1 MNRILT
7 LVATAAFALSFASCS
22 DTINDEKASSNG
34 LPKHELTVN
43 VGSPETRSLK
53 VDNNKVVSYWED
65 GENFLVYQVTNPD
78 TRLTSYSFLNP
89 SGLPSGAK
97 SARLRG
103 EIEGALAKGQELAF
117 LYPGSALQ
125 TNMQGSVRSMQRSED
140 TDVYKIIE
148 PMELEDGEYVPSK
161 KPSLRL
167 GVNISQQEGTLT
179 SLGKLYDLQ
188 YGRAAVTDLKD
199 GKATATVNSMSRK
212 VAIWAIS
219 FKDKDANALFT
230 NIDYVAIL
238 GVKPTGQLDLKT
250 GNWVDNGQEGTGTVT
265 LAKKDGSKMNGSNTF
280 YAAIIPGT
288 YTDVTVMVAAN
299 NKYYIAKVKNGKQF
313 KEGEIY
319 TNKSVPVSAKET
331 DKPYVE
337 VAGVQ
342 WAKGNFIHYK
352 DKATNQEYWGI
363 APAQW
368 WISRY
373 ADIEQ
378 RNGVSVVGSQ
388 FFKDGYEDN
397 VNDIDLFRY
406 GAIKEALNLTSD
418 NGKSMWGNKSLA
430 QKLYTGV
437 LPGAAETTNKA
448 QAVTGDIVWYYTSE
462 KHNKYRMPSKT
473 ELASLLDVNSWAAY
487 CYTDKGNK
495 VYGMY
500 FCDVKPGKT
509 AVKATKLNFKKSFY
523 NLPDV
528 TQEVRLGHGLFLPLN
543 GSRAMAAGLRQYV
556 RYRDL
561 TSRRLVAP
569 YSLYMAAD
577 MSGTLLENM
586 ELVMGDSFRMQ
597 HSNMTQG
604 KTIRPVFVSTDKQKD
619 TFAPFE
625 GIR

>member
-22 DTINDEKASSNG
+22 DTINDEKVSSNG
-34 LPKHELTVN
+34 LPKYELTVN
-43 VGSPETRSLK
+43 VGSPATRSLK
-53 VDNNKVVSYWED
+53 LDNNKVVSYWED
-65 GENFLVYQVTNPD
+65 GENFLVYQVTSPD
-78 TRLTSYSFLNP
+78 TRLTEYSYLSP

-97 SARLRG
+97 NARLKG
-103 EIEGALAKGQELAF
+103 EISGDLVKGQELAF
-117 LYPGSALQ
+117 LYPGNALK
-125 TNMQGSVRSMQRSED
+125 TNMQGSVRSSVRSED

-167 GVNISQQEGTLT
+167 GVNISQQEGTLE

-188 YGRAAVTDLKD
+188 YGRAAVTEMTN

-219 FKDKDANALFT
+219 FKNKDNNALFT

-250 GNWVDNGQEGTGTVT
+250 GNWIDNGQEGTGTVT
-265 LAKKDGSKMNGSNTF
+265 LAKKDGSKMNGSDTF

-331 DKPYVE
+331 DKPYVS

-352 DKATNQEYWGI
+352 DKATNKEYWGI

-378 RNGVSVVGSQ
+378 RDGASVVGSQ
-388 FFKDGYEDN
+388 FFKDGYKDSA
-397 VNDIDLFRY
+397 DDLDLFRY
-406 GAIKEALNLTSD
+406 GSIQTALDLATD
-418 NGKSMWGNKSLA
+418 KGKSLGTNKSLI
-430 QKLYTGV
+430 QKWYTSDGI
-437 LPGAAETTNKA
+437 LAGETTNRN
-448 QAVTGDIVWYYTSE
+448 QANAGDIVWYHTSV

-473 ELASLLDVNSWAAY
+473 ELAGLLDVNSWAAY

-500 FCDVKPGKT
+500 FCDPKPGQPV
-509 AVKATKLNFKKSFY
+509 VKASKLNFKKSLY

-528 TQEVRLGHGLFLPLN
+528 THEVRLGHGLFLPLN
-543 GSRAMAAGLRQYV
+543 GNRGMAAGLRDKV
-556 RYRDL
+556 RFRDL
-561 TSRRLVAP
+561 TSRRGIAP
-569 YSLYMAAD
+569 YSLYMSGD
-577 MSGTLLENM
+577 MGALLTNW
-586 ELVMGDSFRMQ
+586 ELVMGDSFQMQ
-597 HSNMTQG
+597 ATNFTQG

>member
-22 DTINDEKASSNG
+22 DTINDEKVSSNG
-34 LPKHELTVN
+34 LPKYEITVN

-53 VDNNKVVSYWED
+53 VENNKVVSYWEN
-65 GENFLVYQVTNPD
+65 GENFLVYQVTSPD
-78 TRLTSYSFLNP
+78 TRLTEYSYLSP
-89 SGLPSGAK
+89 SGLSGAVK

-103 EIEGALAKGQELAF
+103 EISGNLAKGQELAF
-117 LYPGSALQ
+117 LYPGNALK
-125 TNMQGSVRSMQRSED
+125 TNMQGSVRSSVRSED

-167 GVNISQQEGTLT
+167 GVNISQQEGTLE

-188 YGRAAVTDLKD
+188 YGRAAVTEMTN

-219 FKDKDANALFT
+219 FKNKDNNALFT

-265 LAKKDGSKMNGSNTF
+265 LAKKDGSKMNGSDTF

-299 NKYYIAKVKNGKQF
+299 NKYYIAKVKNGKEF

-337 VAGVQ
+337 VAGVK

-352 DKATNQEYWGI
+352 DKATNKEYWGV

-373 ADIEQ
+373 ADQ
-378 RNGVSVVGSQ
+378 GQGDNGTVIGSQ
-388 FFKDGYEDN
+388 FFKENYKDD

-418 NGKSMWGNKSLA
+418 K
-430 QKLYTGV
+430 
-437 LPGAAETTNKA
+437 
-448 QAVTGDIVWYYTSE
+448 
-462 KHNKYRMPSKT
+462 
-473 ELASLLDVNSWAAY
+473 
-487 CYTDKGNK
+487 
-495 VYGMY
+495 
-500 FCDVKPGKT
+500 
-509 AVKATKLNFKKSFY
+509 
-523 NLPDV
+523 
-528 TQEVRLGHGLFLPLN
+528 
-543 GSRAMAAGLRQYV
+543 
-556 RYRDL
+556 
-561 TSRRLVAP
+561 
-569 YSLYMAAD
+569 
-577 MSGTLLENM
+577 
-586 ELVMGDSFRMQ
+586 
-597 HSNMTQG
+597 
-604 KTIRPVFVSTDKQKD
+604 
-619 TFAPFE
+619 
-625 GIR
+625 

>member
-22 DTINDEKASSNG
+22 DTINDEKVSSNG
-34 LPKHELTVN
+34 LPKYELTVN
-43 VGSPETRSLK
+43 VGSPATRSLK
-53 VDNNKVVSYWED
+53 VENNKVVSYWEN
-65 GENFLVYQVTNPD
+65 GENFLVYQVTSPD
-78 TRLTSYSFLNP
+78 TRLTEYSYLSP
-89 SGLPSGAK
+89 SGLSGAVK

-103 EIEGALAKGQELAF
+103 EISGSLAKGQELAF
-117 LYPGSALQ
+117 LYPGNALK
-125 TNMQGSVRSMQRSED
+125 TNMQGSVRSSVRSED

-148 PMELEDGEYVPSK
+148 PMEKDGDEYVPSK

-167 GVNISQQEGTLT
+167 GVNVSQQEGTLE

-188 YGRAAVTDLKD
+188 YGRAAVTEMTN

-219 FKDKDANALFT
+219 FKNKDNNALFT

-265 LAKKDGSKMNGSNTF
+265 LAKKDGSKMNGSDTF

-299 NKYYIAKVKNGKQF
+299 NKYYIAKVKNGKEF

-337 VAGVQ
+337 VAGVK

-352 DKATNQEYWGI
+352 DKATNKEYWGV

-373 ADIEQ
+373 ADQ
-378 RNGVSVVGSQ
+378 GQGDNGTVIGSQ
-388 FFKDGYEDN
+388 FFKENYKDD

-418 NGKSMWGNKSLA
+418 KGKSMPTNKGLV
-430 QKLYTGV
+430 QKWYKGDGML
-437 LPGAAETTNKA
+437 AAETTDRS
-448 QAVTGDIVWYYTSE
+448 QAVTGDIVWYYTYNN
-462 KHNKYRMPSKT
+462 HNKYRMPQKS
-473 ELASLLDVNSWAAY
+473 ELAGLLNVNSWAAY

-500 FCDVKPGKT
+500 FCDPKPGQT

-543 GSRAMAAGLRQYV
+543 GNRAIASDKV
-556 RYRDL
+556 RFRDL
-561 TSRRLVAP
+561 GSRRLISP
-569 YSLYMAAD
+569 YSLYV
-577 MSGTLLENM
+577 SGDIGALLQTW

-597 HSNMTQG
+597 TTQHSQA
-604 KTIRPVFVSTDKQKD
+604 KTIRPVFVSTDNQKD
-619 TFAPFE
+619 TFAPFD

>member
-34 LPKHELTVN
+34 LPKYELTVN
-43 VGSPETRSLK
+43 VGSPATRSLK
-53 VDNNKVVSYWED
+53 VENNKVVSYWEN
-65 GENFLVYQVTNPD
+65 GENFLVYQVTSPD
-78 TRLTSYSFLNP
+78 TRLTEYSYLSP
-89 SGLPSGAK
+89 SGLSGAVK

-103 EIEGALAKGQELAF
+103 EISGNLAKGQELAF
-117 LYPGSALQ
+117 LYPGNALK
-125 TNMQGSVRSMQRSED
+125 TNMQGSVRSSVRSED

-167 GVNISQQEGTLT
+167 GVNISQQEGTLE

-188 YGRAAVTDLKD
+188 YGRAAVTELKD

-230 NIDYVAIL
+230 NIDYVAVI

-250 GNWVDNGQEGTGTVT
+250 GNWIDNGQEGTGTVT
-265 LAKKDGSKMNGSNTF
+265 LAKKDGSKMNGSDTF

-331 DKPYVE
+331 DKPYVS

-352 DKATNQEYWGI
+352 DKATNKEYWGI

-378 RNGVSVVGSQ
+378 RDGASVVGSQ
-388 FFKDGYEDN
+388 FFKDGYKDSA
-397 VNDIDLFRY
+397 DDLDLFRY
-406 GAIKEALNLTSD
+406 GSIQTALDLATD
-418 NGKSMWGNKSLA
+418 KGKSLGTNKSLI
-430 QKLYTGV
+430 QKWYTSDGI
-437 LPGAAETTNKA
+437 LAGETTNRN
-448 QAVTGDIVWYYTSE
+448 QANAGDIVWYHTSV

-473 ELASLLDVNSWAAY
+473 ELAGLLDVNSWAAY

-500 FCDVKPGKT
+500 FCDPKPGQPV
-509 AVKATKLNFKKSFY
+509 VKASKLNFKKSLY

-528 TQEVRLGHGLFLPLN
+528 THEVRLGHGLFLPLN
-543 GSRAMAAGLRQYV
+543 GNRGMAAGLRDKV
-556 RYRDL
+556 RFRDL
-561 TSRRLVAP
+561 TSRRGIAP
-569 YSLYMAAD
+569 YSLYMSGD
-577 MSGTLLENM
+577 MGALLTNW
-586 ELVMGDSFRMQ
+586 ELVMGDSFQMQ
-597 HSNMTQG
+597 ATNFTQG

>member
-34 LPKHELTVN
+34 LPKYELTVN

-53 VDNNKVVSYWED
+53 VENNKVVSYWEN
-65 GENFLVYQVTNPD
+65 GENFLVYQVTSPD
-78 TRLTSYSFLNP
+78 TRLTEYSYLSP
-89 SGLPSGAK
+89 SGLSGAVK

-103 EIEGALAKGQELAF
+103 EISGNLAKGQELAF
-117 LYPGSALQ
+117 LYPGNALK
-125 TNMQGSVRSMQRSED
+125 TNMQGSVRSSVRSED

-167 GVNISQQEGTLT
+167 GVNISQQEGTLE

-188 YGRAAVTDLKD
+188 YGRAAVTEMTN

-219 FKDKDANALFT
+219 FKNKDNNALFT

-265 LAKKDGSKMNGSNTF
+265 LAQKDGSKMNGSNTF

-319 TNKSVPVSAKET
+319 TNKSVPVSAKDT

-352 DKATNQEYWGI
+352 DKATNKEYWGI

-373 ADIEQ
+373 ADQ
-378 RNGVSVVGSQ
+378 GQGDNGTVIGSQ
-388 FFKDGYEDN
+388 FFKEGYTDN
-397 VNDIDLFRY
+397 VNDVDLFRY
-406 GAIKEALNLTSD
+406 GAIKEALNLNSGK
-418 NGKSMWGNKSLA
+418 GKSMPTNKGLV
-430 QKLYTGV
+430 QKWYKGDGML
-437 LPGAAETTNKA
+437 AAETTDRS
-448 QAVTGDIVWYYTSE
+448 QAVTGDIVWYYTYNN
-462 KHNKYRMPSKT
+462 HNKYRMPQKS
-473 ELASLLDVNSWAAY
+473 ELAGLLNVNSWAAY

-500 FCDVKPGKT
+500 FCDPKPGQT

-543 GSRAMAAGLRQYV
+543 GNRAIASDKV
-556 RYRDL
+556 RFRDL
-561 TSRRLVAP
+561 GSRRLISP
-569 YSLYMAAD
+569 YSLYV
-577 MSGTLLENM
+577 SGDIGALLQTW

-597 HSNMTQG
+597 TTQHSQA
-604 KTIRPVFVSTDKQKD
+604 KTIRPVFVSTDNQKD
-619 TFAPFE
+619 TFAPFD

>member
-7 LVATAAFALSFASCS
+7 LVATAAFVLSFASCS

-34 LPKHELTVN
+34 LPKYELTVN

-53 VDNNKVVSYWED
+53 VENNKVVSYWEN
-65 GENFLVYQVTNPD
+65 GENFLVYQVTSPD
-78 TRLTSYSFLNP
+78 TRLTEYSYLSP
-89 SGLPSGAK
+89 SGLSGAVK

-103 EIEGALAKGQELAF
+103 EISGNLAKGQELAF
-117 LYPGSALQ
+117 LYPGDALK
-125 TNMQGSVRSMQRSED
+125 TNMQGSVRSSVRSED

-148 PMELEDGEYVPSK
+148 PMEKDGDEYVPSK

-167 GVNISQQEGTLT
+167 GVNISQQEGTLE

-188 YGRAAVTDLKD
+188 YGRAAVTEMTN

-219 FKDKDANALFT
+219 FKNKDNNALFT

-265 LAKKDGSKMNGSNTF
+265 LAKKDGSKMNGSDTF

-337 VAGVQ
+337 VAGVK

-352 DKATNQEYWGI
+352 DKATNKEYWGV

-373 ADIEQ
+373 ADQ
-378 RNGVSVVGSQ
+378 GQGDNGTVIGSQ
-388 FFKDGYEDN
+388 FFKENYKDD

-418 NGKSMWGNKSLA
+418 KGKSMPTNKGLV
-430 QKLYTGV
+430 QKWYKGDGML
-437 LPGAAETTNKA
+437 AAETTDRS
-448 QAVTGDIVWYYTSE
+448 QAVTGDIVWYYTYNN
-462 KHNKYRMPSKT
+462 HNKYRMPQKS
-473 ELASLLDVNSWAAY
+473 ELAGLLNVNSWAAY

-500 FCDVKPGKT
+500 FCDPKPGQT

-543 GSRAMAAGLRQYV
+543 GNRAIASDKV
-556 RYRDL
+556 RFRDL
-561 TSRRLVAP
+561 GSRRLISP
-569 YSLYMAAD
+569 YSLYV
-577 MSGTLLENM
+577 SGDIGALLQTW

-597 HSNMTQG
+597 TTQHSQA
-604 KTIRPVFVSTDKQKD
+604 KTIRPVFVSTDNQKD
-619 TFAPFE
+619 TFAPFD

>member
-22 DTINDEKASSNG
+22 DTINDEKVSSNG
-34 LPKHELTVN
+34 LPKYELTVN
-43 VGSPETRSLK
+43 VGSPATRSLK
-53 VDNNKVVSYWED
+53 VENNKVVSYWEN
-65 GENFLVYQVTNPD
+65 GENFLVYQVTSPD
-78 TRLTSYSFLNP
+78 TRLTEYSYLSP

-97 SARLRG
+97 NARLKG
-103 EIEGALAKGQELAF
+103 EISGDLVKGQELAF
-117 LYPGSALQ
+117 LYPGNALK
-125 TNMQGSVRSMQRSED
+125 TNMQGAVRSSVRSED

-167 GVNISQQEGTLT
+167 GVNVSQQEGSLE

-188 YGRAAVTDLKD
+188 YGRAAVTELKD
-199 GKATATVNSMSRK
+199 GKATATVEKMSRK

-219 FKDKDANALFT
+219 FKDKDANALFG

-250 GNWVDNGQEGTGTVT
+250 GNWVDNGQEGTGIVT
-265 LAKKDGSKMNGSNTF
+265 LAQKDGSKMNGSNTF

-299 NKYYIAKVKNGKQF
+299 NKYYIAKVKNGKEF

-388 FFKDGYEDN
+388 FFKDGYKDSA
-397 VNDIDLFRY
+397 DDLDLFRY
-406 GAIKEALNLTSD
+406 GAITEALNLTSD
-418 NGKSMWGNKSLA
+418 KGKSLGTNGSLIQKWYKSDGILA
-430 QKLYTGV
+430 G
-437 LPGAAETTNKA
+437 ETTNRN
-448 QAVTGDIVWYYTSE
+448 QANAGDIVWYYTSE

-473 ELASLLDVNSWAAY
+473 ELAGLLNVNSWAAY

-543 GSRAMAAGLRQYV
+543 GNRDMTIGLRDKV
-556 RYRDL
+556 RFRDL
-561 TSRRLVAP
+561 TSRRLIAP
-569 YSLYMAAD
+569 YSLYMSGD
-577 MSGTLLENM
+577 MGALLTNW
-586 ELVMGDSFRMQ
+586 ELVMGDSFQMQ
-597 HSNMTQG
+597 TTNYTQG
-604 KTIRPVFVSTDKQKD
+604 KTIRPVFVSTDDQKD
-619 TFAPFE
+619 TFVPFE

>member
-22 DTINDEKASSNG
+22 DTINDEKVSSNG
-34 LPKHELTVN
+34 LPKYELTVN

-53 VDNNKVVSYWED
+53 VENNKVVSYWEN
-65 GENFLVYQVTNPD
+65 GENFLVYQVTSPD
-78 TRLTSYSFLNP
+78 TRLTEYSYLSPL
-89 SGLPSGAK
+89 GLSGAVK

-103 EIEGALAKGQELAF
+103 EISGNLAKGQELAF
-117 LYPGSALQ
+117 LYPGNALK
-125 TNMQGSVRSMQRSED
+125 TNMQGSVRSSVRSED

-167 GVNISQQEGTLT
+167 GVNISQQEGTLE

-188 YGRAAVTDLKD
+188 YGRAAVTELKD

-230 NIDYVAIL
+230 NIDYVAVI

-250 GNWVDNGQEGTGTVT
+250 GNWIDNGQEGTGTVT
-265 LAKKDGSKMNGSNTF
+265 LAKKDGSKMNGSDTF

-331 DKPYVE
+331 DKPYVS

-352 DKATNQEYWGI
+352 DKATNKEYWGI

-378 RNGVSVVGSQ
+378 RDGASVVGSQ
-388 FFKDGYEDN
+388 FFKDGYKDSA
-397 VNDIDLFRY
+397 DDLDLFRY
-406 GAIKEALNLTSD
+406 GSIQTALDLATD
-418 NGKSMWGNKSLA
+418 KGKSLGTNKSLI
-430 QKLYTGV
+430 QKWYTSDGI
-437 LPGAAETTNKA
+437 LAGETTNRN
-448 QAVTGDIVWYYTSE
+448 QANAGDIVWYHTSV

-473 ELASLLDVNSWAAY
+473 ELAGLLDVNSWAAY

-500 FCDVKPGKT
+500 FCDPKPGQPV
-509 AVKATKLNFKKSFY
+509 VKASKLNFKKSLY

-528 TQEVRLGHGLFLPLN
+528 THEVRLGHGLFLPLN
-543 GSRAMAAGLRQYV
+543 GNRGMAAGLRDKV
-556 RYRDL
+556 RFRDL
-561 TSRRLVAP
+561 TSRRGIAP
-569 YSLYMAAD
+569 YSLYMSGD
-577 MSGTLLENM
+577 MGALLTNW
-586 ELVMGDSFRMQ
+586 ELVMGDSFQMQ
-597 HSNMTQG
+597 ATNFTQG

>member
-22 DTINDEKASSNG
+22 DTINDEKVSSNG
-34 LPKHELTVN
+34 LPKYELTVN
-43 VGSPETRSLK
+43 VGSPATRSLK
-53 VDNNKVVSYWED
+53 VENNKVVSYWEN
-65 GENFLVYQVTNPD
+65 GENFLVYQVTSPD
-78 TRLTSYSFLNP
+78 TRLTEYSYLSP
-89 SGLPSGAK
+89 SGLSGAVK

-103 EIEGALAKGQELAF
+103 EISGNLAKGQELAF
-117 LYPGSALQ
+117 LYPGNALK
-125 TNMQGSVRSMQRSED
+125 TNMQGSVRSSVRSED

-167 GVNISQQEGTLT
+167 GVNISQQEGTLE

-188 YGRAAVTDLKD
+188 YGRAAVTEMTN

-219 FKDKDANALFT
+219 FKNKDNNALFT

-265 LAKKDGSKMNGSNTF
+265 LAKKDGSKMNGSDTF

-299 NKYYIAKVKNGKQF
+299 NKYYIAKVKNGKEF

-337 VAGVQ
+337 VAGVK

-352 DKATNQEYWGI
+352 DKATNKEYWGV

-373 ADIEQ
+373 ADQ
-378 RNGVSVVGSQ
+378 GQGDNGTVVGSQ
-388 FFKDGYEDN
+388 FFKDGYTDD
-397 VNDIDLFRY
+397 VNDIDLFRF
-406 GAIKEALNLTSD
+406 GAIKEALNLKSD
-418 NGKSMWGNKSLA
+418 KGKSMPTNKGLV
-430 QKLYTGV
+430 QKWYKGDGML
-437 LPGAAETTNKA
+437 AAETTDRS

-462 KHNKYRMPSKT
+462 KHNKYRMPQKS
-473 ELASLLDVNSWAAY
+473 ELAGLLNVNSWAAY

-500 FCDVKPGKT
+500 FCDPKPGQT

-543 GSRAMAAGLRQYV
+543 GNRAIASDKV
-556 RYRDL
+556 RFRDL
-561 TSRRLVAP
+561 TSRRLIAP
-569 YSLYMAAD
+569 YSLYV
-577 MSGTLLENM
+577 SGDIGALLQTW

-597 HSNMTQG
+597 TTQHSQA
-604 KTIRPVFVSTDKQKD
+604 KTIRPVFVSTDNQKD
-619 TFAPFE
+619 TFAPFN

>member
-34 LPKHELTVN
+34 LPKYELTVN

-65 GENFLVYQVTNPD
+65 GENFLVYQVTSPD
-78 TRLTSYSFLNP
+78 TRLTEYSYLSP

-117 LYPGSALQ
+117 LYPGNALK
-125 TNMQGSVRSMQRSED
+125 TNMQGSVRSTVRSED
-140 TDVYKIIE
+140 TEVYKIIE
-148 PMELEDGEYVPSK
+148 PMEKDGDEYVPSK

-167 GVNISQQEGTLT
+167 GVNISQQEGTLE

-188 YGRAAVTDLKD
+188 YGRAAVTELKD

-230 NIDYVAIL
+230 NIDYVAVI

-250 GNWVDNGQEGTGTVT
+250 GNWIDNGQEGTGTVT
-265 LAKKDGSKMNGSNTF
+265 LAKKDGSKMNGSDTF

-331 DKPYVE
+331 DKPYVS

-352 DKATNQEYWGI
+352 DKATNKEYWGI

-378 RNGVSVVGSQ
+378 RDGASVVGSQ
-388 FFKDGYEDN
+388 FFKDGYKDSA
-397 VNDIDLFRY
+397 DDLDLFRY
-406 GAIKEALNLTSD
+406 GSIQTALDLATD
-418 NGKSMWGNKSLA
+418 KGKSLGTNKSLI
-430 QKLYTGV
+430 QKWYTSDGI
-437 LPGAAETTNKA
+437 LAGETTNRN
-448 QAVTGDIVWYYTSE
+448 QANAGDIVWYHTSV

-473 ELASLLDVNSWAAY
+473 ELAGLLDVNSWAAY

-500 FCDVKPGKT
+500 FCDPKPGQPV
-509 AVKATKLNFKKSFY
+509 VKASKLNFKKSLY

-528 TQEVRLGHGLFLPLN
+528 THEVRLGHGLFLPLN
-543 GSRAMAAGLRQYV
+543 GNRGMAAGLRDKV
-556 RYRDL
+556 RFRDL
-561 TSRRLVAP
+561 TSRRGIAP
-569 YSLYMAAD
+569 YSLYMSGD
-577 MSGTLLENM
+577 MGALLTNW
-586 ELVMGDSFRMQ
+586 ELVMGDSFQMQ
-597 HSNMTQG
+597 ATNFTQG

>member
-34 LPKHELTVN
+34 LPKYELTVN

-53 VDNNKVVSYWED
+53 VENNKVVSYWEN
-65 GENFLVYQVTNPD
+65 GENFLVYQVTSPD
-78 TRLTSYSFLNP
+78 TRLTEYSYLSP
-89 SGLPSGAK
+89 SGLSGAVK

-103 EIEGALAKGQELAF
+103 EISGNLAKGQELAF
-117 LYPGSALQ
+117 LYPGNALK
-125 TNMQGSVRSMQRSED
+125 TNMQGSVRSSVRSED

-148 PMELEDGEYVPSK
+148 PMEKDGDEYVPSK

-167 GVNISQQEGTLT
+167 GVNVSQQEGTLE

-188 YGRAAVTDLKD
+188 YGRAAVTEMTN

-219 FKDKDANALFT
+219 FKNKDNNALFG

-265 LAKKDGSKMNGSNTF
+265 LAQKDGSKMNGSNTF

-299 NKYYIAKVKNGKQF
+299 NKYYIAKVKNGKEF

-337 VAGVQ
+337 VAGVK

-352 DKATNQEYWGI
+352 DKATNKEYWGV

-373 ADIEQ
+373 ADQ
-378 RNGVSVVGSQ
+378 GQGDNGTVIGSQ
-388 FFKDGYEDN
+388 FFKEGYTDN
-397 VNDIDLFRY
+397 VNDVDLFRY
-406 GAIKEALNLTSD
+406 GAIKEALNLNSGK
-418 NGKSMWGNKSLA
+418 GKSMPTNKGLV
-430 QKLYTGV
+430 QKWYKGDGML
-437 LPGAAETTNKA
+437 AAETTDRS
-448 QAVTGDIVWYYTSE
+448 QAVTGDIVWYYTYNN
-462 KHNKYRMPSKT
+462 HNKYRMPQKS
-473 ELASLLDVNSWAAY
+473 ELAGLLNVNSWAAY

-500 FCDVKPGKT
+500 FCDPKPGQS

-543 GSRAMAAGLRQYV
+543 GNRAIASDKV
-556 RYRDL
+556 RFRDL
-561 TSRRLVAP
+561 GSRRLISP
-569 YSLYMAAD
+569 YSLYV
-577 MSGTLLENM
+577 SGDIGALLQTW

-597 HSNMTQG
+597 TTQHSQA
-604 KTIRPVFVSTDKQKD
+604 KTIRPVFVSTDNQKD
-619 TFAPFE
+619 TFAPFD

>member
-34 LPKHELTVN
+34 LPKYELTVN

-53 VDNNKVVSYWED
+53 VENNKVVSYWEN
-65 GENFLVYQVTNPD
+65 GENFLVYQVTSPD
-78 TRLTSYSFLNP
+78 TRLTEYSYLSP
-89 SGLPSGAK
+89 SGLSGAVK

-103 EIEGALAKGQELAF
+103 EISGNLAKGQELAF
-117 LYPGSALQ
+117 LYPGNALK
-125 TNMQGSVRSMQRSED
+125 TNMQGSVRSSVRSED

-148 PMELEDGEYVPSK
+148 PMEKDGDEYVPSK

-167 GVNISQQEGTLT
+167 GVNVSQQEGTLE

-188 YGRAAVTDLKD
+188 YGRAAVTEMTN

-219 FKDKDANALFT
+219 FKNKDNNALFT

-265 LAKKDGSKMNGSNTF
+265 LAQKDGSKMNGSDTF

-299 NKYYIAKVKNGKQF
+299 NKYYIAKVKNGKEF

-352 DKATNQEYWGI
+352 DKATNKEYWGV

-373 ADIEQ
+373 ADQ
-378 RNGVSVVGSQ
+378 GQGDNGTVIGSQ
-388 FFKDGYEDN
+388 FFKENYKDD

-418 NGKSMWGNKSLA
+418 KGKSMPTNKGLV
-430 QKLYTGV
+430 QKWYKGDGML
-437 LPGAAETTNKA
+437 AAETTDRS
-448 QAVTGDIVWYYTSE
+448 QAVTGDIVWYYTYNN
-462 KHNKYRMPSKT
+462 HNKYRMPQKS
-473 ELASLLDVNSWAAY
+473 ELAGLLNVNSWAAY

-500 FCDVKPGKT
+500 FCDPKPGQS

-543 GSRAMAAGLRQYV
+543 GNRAIASDKV
-556 RYRDL
+556 RFRDL
-561 TSRRLVAP
+561 GSRRLISP
-569 YSLYMAAD
+569 YSLYV
-577 MSGTLLENM
+577 SGDIGALLQTW

-597 HSNMTQG
+597 TTQHSQA
-604 KTIRPVFVSTDKQKD
+604 KTIRPVFVSTDNQKD
-619 TFAPFE
+619 TFAPFD

>member
-34 LPKHELTVN
+34 LPKYELTVN

-53 VDNNKVVSYWED
+53 VENNKVVSYWEN
-65 GENFLVYQVTNPD
+65 GENFLVYQVTSPD
-78 TRLTSYSFLNP
+78 TRLTEYSYLSP
-89 SGLPSGAK
+89 SGLSGAVK

-103 EIEGALAKGQELAF
+103 EISGNLAKGQELAF
-117 LYPGSALQ
+117 LYPGDALK
-125 TNMQGSVRSMQRSED
+125 TNMQGSVRSSVRSED

-148 PMELEDGEYVPSK
+148 PMEKDGDEYVPSK

-167 GVNISQQEGTLT
+167 GVNVSQQEGTLE

-188 YGRAAVTDLKD
+188 YGRAAVTEMTN

-265 LAKKDGSKMNGSNTF
+265 LATKDGSKMNGSNTF
-280 YAAIIPGT
+280 YAAILPGT

-337 VAGVQ
+337 VAGVK

-352 DKATNQEYWGI
+352 DKATNKEYWGV

-373 ADIEQ
+373 ADQ
-378 RNGVSVVGSQ
+378 GQGDNGTVIGSQ
-388 FFKDGYEDN
+388 FFKENYKDD

-418 NGKSMWGNKSLA
+418 KGKSMPTNKGLV
-430 QKLYTGV
+430 QKWYKGDGML
-437 LPGAAETTNKA
+437 AAETTDRS
-448 QAVTGDIVWYYTSE
+448 QAVTGDIVWYYTYNN
-462 KHNKYRMPSKT
+462 HNKYRMPQKS
-473 ELASLLDVNSWAAY
+473 ELAGLLNVNSWAAY

-500 FCDVKPGKT
+500 FCDPKPGQT

-543 GSRAMAAGLRQYV
+543 GNRAIASDKV
-556 RYRDL
+556 RFRDL
-561 TSRRLVAP
+561 GSRRLISP
-569 YSLYMAAD
+569 YSLYV
-577 MSGTLLENM
+577 SGDIGALLQTW

-597 HSNMTQG
+597 TTQHSQA
-604 KTIRPVFVSTDKQKD
+604 KTIRPVFVSTDNQKD
-619 TFAPFE
+619 TFAPFN

>member
-34 LPKHELTVN
+34 LPKYELTVN

-53 VDNNKVVSYWED
+53 VENNKVVSYWEN
-65 GENFLVYQVTNPD
+65 GENFLVYQVTSPD
-78 TRLTSYSFLNP
+78 TRLTEYSYLSP
-89 SGLPSGAK
+89 SGLSGAVK

-103 EIEGALAKGQELAF
+103 EISGSLAKGQELAF
-117 LYPGSALQ
+117 LYPGNALK
-125 TNMQGSVRSMQRSED
+125 TNMQGSVRSSVRSED

-148 PMELEDGEYVPSK
+148 PMEKDGDEYVPSK

-167 GVNISQQEGTLT
+167 GVNVSQQEGTLE

-188 YGRAAVTDLKD
+188 YGRAAVTEMTN

-219 FKDKDANALFT
+219 FKNKDNNALFT

-265 LAKKDGSKMNGSNTF
+265 LAKKDGSKMNGSDTF

-299 NKYYIAKVKNGKQF
+299 NKYYIAKVKNGKEF

-337 VAGVQ
+337 VAGVK

-352 DKATNQEYWGI
+352 DKATNKEYWGV

-373 ADIEQ
+373 ADQ
-378 RNGVSVVGSQ
+378 GQGDNGTVIGSQ
-388 FFKDGYEDN
+388 FFKENYKDD

-418 NGKSMWGNKSLA
+418 KGKSMPTNKGLV
-430 QKLYTGV
+430 QKWYKGDGML
-437 LPGAAETTNKA
+437 AAETTDRS
-448 QAVTGDIVWYYTSE
+448 QAVTGDIVWYYTYNN
-462 KHNKYRMPSKT
+462 HNKYRMPQKS
-473 ELASLLDVNSWAAY
+473 ELAGLLNVNSWAAY

-500 FCDVKPGKT
+500 FCDPKPGQT

-528 TQEVRLGHGLFLPLN
+528 TQEVHLGHGLFLPLN
-543 GSRAMAAGLRQYV
+543 GNRAIASDKV
-556 RYRDL
+556 RFRDL
-561 TSRRLVAP
+561 GSRRLISP
-569 YSLYMAAD
+569 YSLYV
-577 MSGTLLENM
+577 SGDIGALLQTW

-597 HSNMTQG
+597 TTQHSQA
-604 KTIRPVFVSTDKQKD
+604 KTIRPVFVSTDNQKD
-619 TFAPFE
+619 TFAPFD

>member
-34 LPKHELTVN
+34 LPKYELTVN

-65 GENFLVYQVTNPD
+65 GENFLVYQVTSPD
-78 TRLTSYSFLNP
+78 TRLTEYSYLSP

-117 LYPGSALQ
+117 LYPGNALK
-125 TNMQGSVRSMQRSED
+125 TNMQGSVRSTVRSED
-140 TDVYKIIE
+140 TEVYKIIE
-148 PMELEDGEYVPSK
+148 PMEKDGDEYVPSK

-167 GVNISQQEGTLT
+167 GVNISQQEGTLK

-188 YGRAAVTDLKD
+188 YGRAAVTEMTN

-230 NIDYVAIL
+230 NIDYVAVI

-250 GNWVDNGQEGTGTVT
+250 GNWVDNGHEGTGTVT
-265 LAKKDGSKMNGSNTF
+265 LAKKDGSKMNGSDTF

-299 NKYYIAKVKNGKQF
+299 NKYYIAKVKNGKEF

-331 DKPYVE
+331 DKPYVS

-378 RNGVSVVGSQ
+378 RDGASVVGSQ
-388 FFKDGYEDN
+388 FFKDGYKDSA
-397 VNDIDLFRY
+397 DDLDLFRY
-406 GAIKEALNLTSD
+406 GSIQTALDLATD
-418 NGKSMWGNKSLA
+418 KGKSLGTNKSLI
-430 QKLYTGV
+430 QKWYTSDGI
-437 LPGAAETTNKA
+437 LAGETTNRN
-448 QAVTGDIVWYYTSE
+448 QANAGDIVWYHTSV

-473 ELASLLDVNSWAAY
+473 ELAGLLDVNSWAAY

-500 FCDVKPGKT
+500 FCDPKPGQT
-509 AVKATKLNFKKSFY
+509 AVKATKLNFKKSLY

-528 TQEVRLGHGLFLPLN
+528 THEVRLGHGLFLPLN
-543 GSRAMAAGLRQYV
+543 GNRGMAAGLRDKV
-556 RYRDL
+556 RFRDL
-561 TSRRLVAP
+561 TSRRGIAP
-569 YSLYMAAD
+569 YSLYMSGD
-577 MSGTLLENM
+577 MGALLTNW
-586 ELVMGDSFRMQ
+586 ELVMGDSFQMQ
-597 HSNMTQG
+597 ATNFTQG

>member
-22 DTINDEKASSNG
+22 DTINDEKVSSNG
-34 LPKHELTVN
+34 LPKYELTVN

-53 VDNNKVVSYWED
+53 VENNKVVSYWEN
-65 GENFLVYQVTNPD
+65 GENFLVYQVTSPD
-78 TRLTSYSFLNP
+78 TRLTEYSYLSP
-89 SGLPSGAK
+89 SGLSGAVK

-103 EIEGALAKGQELAF
+103 EISGNLAKGQELAF
-117 LYPGSALQ
+117 LYPGNALK
-125 TNMQGSVRSMQRSED
+125 TNMQGSVRSSVRSED

-167 GVNISQQEGTLT
+167 GVNISQQEGTLE

-188 YGRAAVTDLKD
+188 YGRAAVTELKD

-230 NIDYVAIL
+230 NIDYVAVI

-250 GNWVDNGQEGTGTVT
+250 GNWIDNGQEGTGTVT
-265 LAKKDGSKMNGSNTF
+265 LAKKDGSKMNGSDTF

-331 DKPYVE
+331 DKPYVS

-352 DKATNQEYWGI
+352 DKATNKEYWGI

-378 RNGVSVVGSQ
+378 RDGASVVGSQ
-388 FFKDGYEDN
+388 FFKDGYKDSA
-397 VNDIDLFRY
+397 DDLDLFRY
-406 GAIKEALNLTSD
+406 GSIQTALDLATD
-418 NGKSMWGNKSLA
+418 KGKSLGTNKSLI
-430 QKLYTGV
+430 QKWYTSDGI
-437 LPGAAETTNKA
+437 LAEETTNRN
-448 QAVTGDIVWYYTSE
+448 QANAGDIVWYHTSV

-473 ELASLLDVNSWAAY
+473 ELAGLLDVNSWAAY

-500 FCDVKPGKT
+500 FCDPKPGQPV
-509 AVKATKLNFKKSFY
+509 VKASKLNFKKSLY

-528 TQEVRLGHGLFLPLN
+528 THEVRLGHGLFLPLN
-543 GSRAMAAGLRQYV
+543 GNRGMAAGLRDKV
-556 RYRDL
+556 RFRDL
-561 TSRRLVAP
+561 TSRRGIAP
-569 YSLYMAAD
+569 YSLYMSGD
-577 MSGTLLENM
+577 MGALLTNW
-586 ELVMGDSFRMQ
+586 ELVMGDSFQMQ
-597 HSNMTQG
+597 ATNFTQG

>member
-22 DTINDEKASSNG
+22 DTINDEKVSSNG
-34 LPKHELTVN
+34 LPKYELTVN

-53 VDNNKVVSYWED
+53 VENNKVISYWED
-65 GENFLVYQVTNPD
+65 GENFLVYQVTSPD
-78 TRLTSYSFLNP
+78 TRLTEYSYLSP
-89 SGLPSGAK
+89 SGLSGAVK

-103 EIEGALAKGQELAF
+103 EISGNLAKGQELAF
-117 LYPGSALQ
+117 LYPGNALK
-125 TNMQGSVRSMQRSED
+125 TNMQGSVRSSVRSED

-148 PMELEDGEYVPSK
+148 PMEKDGDEYVPSK

-167 GVNISQQEGTLT
+167 GVNVSQQEGTLE

-188 YGRAAVTDLKD
+188 YGRATVTEMTN

-219 FKDKDANALFT
+219 FKNKDNNALFT

-265 LAKKDGSKMNGSNTF
+265 LAQKDGSKMNGSNTF
-280 YAAIIPGT
+280 YAAILPGT

-299 NKYYIAKVKNGKQF
+299 NKYYIAKVKNGKEF

-337 VAGVQ
+337 VAGVK

-352 DKATNQEYWGI
+352 DKATNKEYWGV

-373 ADIEQ
+373 ADQ
-378 RNGVSVVGSQ
+378 GQGDNGTVIGSQ
-388 FFKDGYEDN
+388 FFKENYKDD

-418 NGKSMWGNKSLA
+418 KGKSMPTNKGLV
-430 QKLYTGV
+430 QKWYKGDGML
-437 LPGAAETTNKA
+437 AAETTDRS
-448 QAVTGDIVWYYTSE
+448 QAVTGDIVWYYTYNN
-462 KHNKYRMPSKT
+462 HNKYRMPQKS
-473 ELASLLDVNSWAAY
+473 ELAGLLNVNSWAAY

-500 FCDVKPGKT
+500 FCDPKPGQS

-543 GSRAMAAGLRQYV
+543 GNRAIASDKV
-556 RYRDL
+556 RFRDL
-561 TSRRLVAP
+561 GSRRLISP
-569 YSLYMAAD
+569 YSLYV
-577 MSGTLLENM
+577 SGDIGALLQTW

-597 HSNMTQG
+597 TTQHSQA
-604 KTIRPVFVSTDKQKD
+604 KTIRPVFVSTDNQKD
-619 TFAPFE
+619 TFAPFD

>member
-22 DTINDEKASSNG
+22 DTINDEKVSSNG
-34 LPKHELTVN
+34 LPKYELTVN

-53 VDNNKVVSYWED
+53 VENNKVVSYWEN
-65 GENFLVYQVTNPD
+65 GENFLVYQVTSPD
-78 TRLTSYSFLNP
+78 TRLTEYSYLSP
-89 SGLPSGAK
+89 SGLSGAVK

-103 EIEGALAKGQELAF
+103 EISGNLAKGQELAF
-117 LYPGSALQ
+117 LYPGNALK
-125 TNMQGSVRSMQRSED
+125 TNMQGAVRSSVRSED

-167 GVNISQQEGTLT
+167 GVNISQQEGTLE

-188 YGRAAVTDLKD
+188 YGRAAVTEMTN

-219 FKDKDANALFT
+219 FKNKDNNALFT

-265 LAKKDGSKMNGSNTF
+265 LAKKDGSKMNGSDTF

-299 NKYYIAKVKNGKQF
+299 NKYYIAKVKNGKEF

-319 TNKSVPVSAKET
+319 TNKSVPVSASET

-337 VAGVQ
+337 VAGVK

-352 DKATNQEYWGI
+352 DKATNKEYWGV

-373 ADIEQ
+373 ADQ
-378 RNGVSVVGSQ
+378 GQGDNGTVVGSQ
-388 FFKDGYEDN
+388 FFKDGYTDD

-406 GAIKEALNLTSD
+406 GAIKEALNLKSD
-418 NGKSMWGNKSLA
+418 KGKSMPTNKGLV
-430 QKLYTGV
+430 QKWYKGDGML
-437 LPGAAETTNKA
+437 AAETTDRS
-448 QAVTGDIVWYYTSE
+448 QAVTGDIVWYYTYNN
-462 KHNKYRMPSKT
+462 HNKYRMPQKS
-473 ELASLLDVNSWAAY
+473 ELAGLLNINSWAAY

-500 FCDVKPGKT
+500 FCDPKPGQT

-543 GSRAMAAGLRQYV
+543 GNRAIASDKV
-556 RYRDL
+556 RFRDL
-561 TSRRLVAP
+561 TSRRLISP
-569 YSLYMAAD
+569 YSLYV
-577 MSGTLLENM
+577 SGDIGALLQTW
-586 ELVMGDSFRMQ
+586 ELVMGDSFQMQTTQ
-597 HSNMTQG
+597 HSQG
-604 KTIRPVFVSTDKQKD
+604 KTIRPVFVSTDNQKD
-619 TFAPFE
+619 TFAPFD

>member
-34 LPKHELTVN
+34 LPKYELTVN
-43 VGSPETRSLK
+43 VGSPATRSLK

-65 GENFLVYQVTNPD
+65 GENFLVYQVTSPD
-78 TRLTSYSFLNP
+78 TRLTEYSYLSP

-97 SARLRG
+97 NARLKG
-103 EIEGALAKGQELAF
+103 EISGDLVKGQDLAF
-117 LYPGSALQ
+117 LYPGDALK
-125 TNMQGSVRSMQRSED
+125 TNMQGSVRSSVRSED

-167 GVNISQQEGTLT
+167 GVNISQQEGTLE

-188 YGRAAVTDLKD
+188 YGRAAVTELKD

-230 NIDYVAIL
+230 NIDYVAVI

-250 GNWVDNGQEGTGTVT
+250 GNWIDNGQEGTGTVT
-265 LAKKDGSKMNGSNTF
+265 LAKKDGSKMNGSDTF

-331 DKPYVE
+331 DKPYVS

-352 DKATNQEYWGI
+352 DKATNKEYWGI

-378 RNGVSVVGSQ
+378 RDGASVVGSQ
-388 FFKDGYEDN
+388 FFKDGYKDSA
-397 VNDIDLFRY
+397 DDLDLFRY
-406 GAIKEALNLTSD
+406 GSIQTALDLATD
-418 NGKSMWGNKSLA
+418 KGKSLGTNKSLI
-430 QKLYTGV
+430 QKWYTSDGI
-437 LPGAAETTNKA
+437 LAGETTNRN
-448 QAVTGDIVWYYTSE
+448 QANAGDIVWYHTSV

-473 ELASLLDVNSWAAY
+473 ELAGLLDVNSWAAY

-500 FCDVKPGKT
+500 FCDPKPGQPV
-509 AVKATKLNFKKSFY
+509 VKASKLNFKKSLY

-528 TQEVRLGHGLFLPLN
+528 THEVRLGHGLFLPLN
-543 GSRAMAAGLRQYV
+543 GNRGMAAGLRDKV
-556 RYRDL
+556 RFRDL
-561 TSRRLVAP
+561 TSRRGIAP
-569 YSLYMAAD
+569 YSLYMSGD
-577 MSGTLLENM
+577 MGALLTNW
-586 ELVMGDSFRMQ
+586 ELVMGDSFQMQ
-597 HSNMTQG
+597 ATNFTQG

>member
-22 DTINDEKASSNG
+22 DTINDEKVSSNG
-34 LPKHELTVN
+34 LPKYELTVN

-53 VDNNKVVSYWED
+53 VENNKVVSYWEN
-65 GENFLVYQVTNPD
+65 GENFLVYQVTSPD
-78 TRLTSYSFLNP
+78 TRLTEYSYLSP
-89 SGLPSGAK
+89 SGLSGAVK

-103 EIEGALAKGQELAF
+103 EISGNLAKGQELAF
-117 LYPGSALQ
+117 LYPGNALK
-125 TNMQGSVRSMQRSED
+125 TNMQGSVRSSVRSED

-167 GVNISQQEGTLT
+167 GVNISQQEGTLE

-188 YGRAAVTDLKD
+188 YGRAAVTEMTN

-219 FKDKDANALFT
+219 FKNKDNNALFT

-265 LAKKDGSKMNGSNTF
+265 LAKKDGSKMNGSDTF

-299 NKYYIAKVKNGKQF
+299 NKYYIAKVKNGKEF

-337 VAGVQ
+337 VAGVK

-373 ADIEQ
+373 ADQ
-378 RNGVSVVGSQ
+378 GQGDNGTVVGSQ
-388 FFKDGYEDN
+388 FFKDGYTDD
-397 VNDIDLFRY
+397 VNDIDLFRF
-406 GAIKEALNLTSD
+406 GAIKEALNLKSD
-418 NGKSMWGNKSLA
+418 KGKSMPTNKGLV
-430 QKLYTGV
+430 QKWYKGDGML
-437 LPGAAETTNKA
+437 AAETTDRS
-448 QAVTGDIVWYYTSE
+448 QAVTGDIVWYYTYNN
-462 KHNKYRMPSKT
+462 HNKYRMPQKS
-473 ELASLLDVNSWAAY
+473 ELAGLLNVNSWAAY

-500 FCDVKPGKT
+500 FCDPKPGQT

-543 GSRAMAAGLRQYV
+543 GNRAIASDKV
-556 RYRDL
+556 RFRDL
-561 TSRRLVAP
+561 GSRRLISP
-569 YSLYMAAD
+569 YSLYV
-577 MSGTLLENM
+577 SGDIGALLQTW
-586 ELVMGDSFRMQ
+586 ELVMGDSFQMQTTQ
-597 HSNMTQG
+597 HSQG
-604 KTIRPVFVSTDKQKD
+604 KTIRPVFVSTDNQKD
-619 TFAPFE
+619 TFAPFD

>member
-34 LPKHELTVN
+34 LPKYELTVN

-53 VDNNKVVSYWED
+53 VENNKVVSYWEN
-65 GENFLVYQVTNPD
+65 GENFLVYQVTSPD
-78 TRLTSYSFLNP
+78 TRLTEYSYLSP
-89 SGLPSGAK
+89 SGLSGAVK

-103 EIEGALAKGQELAF
+103 EISGNLAKGQELAF
-117 LYPGSALQ
+117 LYPGNALK
-125 TNMQGSVRSMQRSED
+125 TNMQGSVRSSVRSED

-148 PMELEDGEYVPSK
+148 PMEKDGDEYVPSK

-167 GVNISQQEGTLT
+167 GVNVSQQEGTLE

-188 YGRAAVTDLKD
+188 YGRAAVTEMTN

-219 FKDKDANALFT
+219 FKNKDNNALFT

-265 LAKKDGSKMNGSNTF
+265 LAQKDGSKMNGSNTF
-280 YAAIIPGT
+280 YAAILPGT

-299 NKYYIAKVKNGKQF
+299 NKYYIAKVKNGKEF

-337 VAGVQ
+337 VAGVK

-352 DKATNQEYWGI
+352 DKATNKEYWGV

-373 ADIEQ
+373 ADQ
-378 RNGVSVVGSQ
+378 GQGDNGTVIGSQ
-388 FFKDGYEDN
+388 FFKENYKDD

-418 NGKSMWGNKSLA
+418 KGKSMPTNKGLV
-430 QKLYTGV
+430 QKWYKGDGML
-437 LPGAAETTNKA
+437 AAETTDRS
-448 QAVTGDIVWYYTSE
+448 QAVTGDIVWYYTYNN
-462 KHNKYRMPSKT
+462 HNKYRMPQKS
-473 ELASLLDVNSWAAY
+473 ELAGLLNVNSWAAY

-500 FCDVKPGKT
+500 FCDPKPGQS

-543 GSRAMAAGLRQYV
+543 GNRAIASDKV
-556 RYRDL
+556 RFRDL
-561 TSRRLVAP
+561 GSRRLISP
-569 YSLYMAAD
+569 YSLYV
-577 MSGTLLENM
+577 SGDIGALLQTW

-597 HSNMTQG
+597 TTQHSQA
-604 KTIRPVFVSTDKQKD
+604 KTIRPVFVSTDNQKD
-619 TFAPFE
+619 TFAPFN

>member
-34 LPKHELTVN
+34 LPKYELTVN

-53 VDNNKVVSYWED
+53 VENNKVVSYWEN
-65 GENFLVYQVTNPD
+65 GENFLVYQVTSPD
-78 TRLTSYSFLNP
+78 TRLTEYSYLSP
-89 SGLPSGAK
+89 SGLSGAVK

-103 EIEGALAKGQELAF
+103 EISGNLAKGQELAF
-117 LYPGSALQ
+117 LYPGNALK
-125 TNMQGSVRSMQRSED
+125 TNMQGSVRSTVRSED
-140 TDVYKIIE
+140 TEVYKIIE

-167 GVNISQQEGTLT
+167 GVNVSQQEGTLE

-188 YGRAAVTDLKD
+188 YGRAAVTEMTN

-219 FKDKDANALFT
+219 FKNKDNNALFG

-265 LAKKDGSKMNGSNTF
+265 LAQKDGSKMNGSNTF

-319 TNKSVPVSAKET
+319 TNKSVPVSAKDT

-352 DKATNQEYWGI
+352 DKATNKEYWGI

-373 ADIEQ
+373 ADQ
-378 RNGVSVVGSQ
+378 GQGDNGTVIGSQ
-388 FFKDGYEDN
+388 FFKEGYTDN
-397 VNDIDLFRY
+397 VNDVDLFRY
-406 GAIKEALNLTSD
+406 GAIKEALNLNSGK
-418 NGKSMWGNKSLA
+418 GKSMPTNKGLV
-430 QKLYTGV
+430 QKWYKGDGML
-437 LPGAAETTNKA
+437 AAETTDRS

-462 KHNKYRMPSKT
+462 KHNKYRMPQKS
-473 ELASLLDVNSWAAY
+473 ELAGLLNVNSWAAY

-500 FCDVKPGKT
+500 FCDPKPGQT

-543 GSRAMAAGLRQYV
+543 GNRAIASDKV
-556 RYRDL
+556 RFRDL
-561 TSRRLVAP
+561 GSRRLISP
-569 YSLYMAAD
+569 YSLYV
-577 MSGTLLENM
+577 SGDIGALLQTW

-597 HSNMTQG
+597 TTQHSQG
-604 KTIRPVFVSTDKQKD
+604 KTIRPVFVSTDNQKD
-619 TFAPFE
+619 TFAPFN

>member
-22 DTINDEKASSNG
+22 DTINDEKVSSNG
-34 LPKHELTVN
+34 LPKYELTVN

-53 VDNNKVVSYWED
+53 VENNKVVSYWEN
-65 GENFLVYQVTNPD
+65 GENFLVYQVTSPD
-78 TRLTSYSFLNP
+78 TRLTEYSYLSP
-89 SGLPSGAK
+89 SGLSGAVK

-103 EIEGALAKGQELAF
+103 EISGNLAKGQELAF
-117 LYPGSALQ
+117 LYPGNALK
-125 TNMQGSVRSMQRSED
+125 TNMQGAVRSSVRSED

-167 GVNISQQEGTLT
+167 GVNVSQQEGSLE

-188 YGRAAVTDLKD
+188 YGRAAVTELKD
-199 GKATATVNSMSRK
+199 GKATATVEKMSRK

-230 NIDYVAIL
+230 NIDYVAVI

-250 GNWVDNGQEGTGTVT
+250 GNWIDNGQEGTGTVT
-265 LAKKDGSKMNGSNTF
+265 LAKKDGSKMNGSDTF

-331 DKPYVE
+331 DKPYVS

-352 DKATNQEYWGI
+352 DKATNKEYWGI

-378 RNGVSVVGSQ
+378 RDGASVVGSQ
-388 FFKDGYEDN
+388 FFKDGYKDSA
-397 VNDIDLFRY
+397 DDLDLFRY
-406 GAIKEALNLTSD
+406 GSIQTALDLATD
-418 NGKSMWGNKSLA
+418 KGKSLGTNKSLI
-430 QKLYTGV
+430 QKWYTSDGI
-437 LPGAAETTNKA
+437 LAGETTNRN
-448 QAVTGDIVWYYTSE
+448 QANAGDIVWYHTSV

-473 ELASLLDVNSWAAY
+473 ELAGLLDVNSWAAY

-500 FCDVKPGKT
+500 FCDPKPGQPV
-509 AVKATKLNFKKSFY
+509 VKASKLNFKKSLY

-528 TQEVRLGHGLFLPLN
+528 THEVRLGHGLFLPLN
-543 GSRAMAAGLRQYV
+543 GNRGMAAGLRDKV
-556 RYRDL
+556 RFRDL
-561 TSRRLVAP
+561 TSRRGIAP
-569 YSLYMAAD
+569 YSLYMSGD
-577 MSGTLLENM
+577 MGALLTNW
-586 ELVMGDSFRMQ
+586 ELVMGDSFQMQ
-597 HSNMTQG
+597 ATNFTQG

>member
-34 LPKHELTVN
+34 LPKYELTVN

-53 VDNNKVVSYWED
+53 VENNKVVSYWEN
-65 GENFLVYQVTNPD
+65 GEKFLVYQVTNPD
-78 TRLTSYSFLNP
+78 TRLTEYSYLSP
-89 SGLPSGAK
+89 SGLSGAVK
-97 SARLRG
+97 SARLKG
-103 EIEGALAKGQELAF
+103 EISGNLATGQELAF
-117 LYPGSALQ
+117 LYPGNALK
-125 TNMQGSVRSMQRSED
+125 TNMQGAVRSSVRSED

-148 PMELEDGEYVPSK
+148 PMEKDGDEYVPSK

-167 GVNISQQEGTLT
+167 GVNISQQEGTLE

-188 YGRAAVTDLKD
+188 YGRAAVTEMTN

-219 FKDKDANALFT
+219 FKNKDNNALFG

-265 LAKKDGSKMNGSNTF
+265 LATKDGSKMNGSNTF

-319 TNKSVPVSAKET
+319 TNKSVPVSAKDT

-352 DKATNQEYWGI
+352 DKATNKEYWGI

-373 ADIEQ
+373 ADQ
-378 RNGVSVVGSQ
+378 GQGDNGTVIGSQ
-388 FFKDGYEDN
+388 FFKEGYTDN
-397 VNDIDLFRY
+397 VNDVDLFRY
-406 GAIKEALNLTSD
+406 GAIKEALNLNSGK
-418 NGKSMWGNKSLA
+418 GKSMPTNKGLV
-430 QKLYTGV
+430 QKWYKGD
-437 LPGAAETTNKA
+437 GMFAAETTDRS
-448 QAVTGDIVWYYTSE
+448 QAVTGDIVWYYTYNN
-462 KHNKYRMPSKT
+462 HNKYRMPQKS
-473 ELASLLDVNSWAAY
+473 ELAGLLNVNSWAAY

-500 FCDVKPGKT
+500 FCDPKPGQT

-543 GSRAMAAGLRQYV
+543 GNRGIASDKV
-556 RYRDL
+556 RFRDL
-561 TSRRLVAP
+561 ASRRLIAP
-569 YSLYMAAD
+569 YSLYV
-577 MSGTLLENM
+577 SGEIGALLQTW
-586 ELVMGDSFRMQ
+586 ELVIGDSFTMQTTQ
-597 HSNMTQG
+597 HSQG
-604 KTIRPVFVSTDKQKD
+604 KTIRPVFVSTDNQKD
-619 TFAPFE
+619 TFAPFN

>member
-22 DTINDEKASSNG
+22 DTINDEKVSSNG
-34 LPKHELTVN
+34 LPKYELTVN

-53 VDNNKVVSYWED
+53 VENNKVVSYWEN
-65 GENFLVYQVTNPD
+65 GENFLVYQVTSPD
-78 TRLTSYSFLNP
+78 TRLTEYSYLSP
-89 SGLPSGAK
+89 SGLSGAVK

-103 EIEGALAKGQELAF
+103 EISGNLAKGQELAF
-117 LYPGSALQ
+117 LYPGNALK
-125 TNMQGSVRSMQRSED
+125 TNMQGAVRSSVRSED

-148 PMELEDGEYVPSK
+148 PMEKDGDEYVPSK

-167 GVNISQQEGTLT
+167 GVNVSQQEGTLE

-188 YGRAAVTDLKD
+188 YGRAAVTEMTN

-219 FKDKDANALFT
+219 FKNKDANALFT

-250 GNWVDNGQEGTGTVT
+250 GNWIDNGQEGTGTVT
-265 LAKKDGSKMNGSNTF
+265 LAQKDGSKMNGSNTF

-337 VAGVQ
+337 VAGVK

-352 DKATNQEYWGI
+352 DKATNKEYWGV

-373 ADIEQ
+373 ADQ
-378 RNGVSVVGSQ
+378 GQGDNGTVIGSQ
-388 FFKDGYEDN
+388 FFKENYKDD

-418 NGKSMWGNKSLA
+418 KGKSMPTNKGLV
-430 QKLYTGV
+430 QKWYKGDGML
-437 LPGAAETTNKA
+437 AAETTDRS

-462 KHNKYRMPSKT
+462 KHNKYRMPQKS
-473 ELASLLDVNSWAAY
+473 ELAGLLNVNSWAAY

-500 FCDVKPGKT
+500 FCDPKPGQT

-543 GSRAMAAGLRQYV
+543 GNRAIASDKV
-556 RYRDL
+556 RFRDL
-561 TSRRLVAP
+561 GSRRLISP
-569 YSLYMAAD
+569 YSLYV
-577 MSGTLLENM
+577 SGDIGALLQTW

-597 HSNMTQG
+597 TTQHSQA
-604 KTIRPVFVSTDKQKD
+604 KTIRPVFVSTDNQKD
-619 TFAPFE
+619 TFAPFN

>member
-22 DTINDEKASSNG
+22 DTINDEKVSSNG
-34 LPKHELTVN
+34 LPKYELTVN

-53 VDNNKVVSYWED
+53 VENNKVVSYWEN
-65 GENFLVYQVTNPD
+65 GENFLVYQVTSPD
-78 TRLTSYSFLNP
+78 TRLTEYSYLSP
-89 SGLPSGAK
+89 SGLSGAVK

-103 EIEGALAKGQELAF
+103 EISGNLAKGQELAF
-117 LYPGSALQ
+117 LYPGNALK
-125 TNMQGSVRSMQRSED
+125 TNMQGSVRSSVRSED

-148 PMELEDGEYVPSK
+148 PMEKDGDEYVPSK

-167 GVNISQQEGTLT
+167 GVNISQQEGTLE

-188 YGRAAVTDLKD
+188 YGRAAVTEMTN

-219 FKDKDANALFT
+219 FKDKDANALFG

-265 LAKKDGSKMNGSNTF
+265 LAQKDGSKMNGSNTF
-280 YAAIIPGT
+280 YAAILPGT

-299 NKYYIAKVKNGKQF
+299 NKYYIAKVKNGKEF

-337 VAGVQ
+337 VAGVK

-352 DKATNQEYWGI
+352 DKATNKEYWGV

-373 ADIEQ
+373 ADQ
-378 RNGVSVVGSQ
+378 GQGDNGTVIGSQ
-388 FFKDGYEDN
+388 FFKENYKDD

-418 NGKSMWGNKSLA
+418 KGKSMPTNKGLV
-430 QKLYTGV
+430 QKWYKGDGML
-437 LPGAAETTNKA
+437 AAETTDRS
-448 QAVTGDIVWYYTSE
+448 QAVTGDIVWYYTYNN
-462 KHNKYRMPSKT
+462 HNKYRMPQKS
-473 ELASLLDVNSWAAY
+473 ELAGLLNVNSWAAY

-500 FCDVKPGKT
+500 FCDPKPGQS

-543 GSRAMAAGLRQYV
+543 GNRAIASDKV
-556 RYRDL
+556 RFRDL
-561 TSRRLVAP
+561 GSRRLISP
-569 YSLYMAAD
+569 YSLYV
-577 MSGTLLENM
+577 SGDIGALLQTW

-597 HSNMTQG
+597 TTQHSQA
-604 KTIRPVFVSTDKQKD
+604 KTIRPVFVSTDNQKD
-619 TFAPFE
+619 TFAPFN

>member
-22 DTINDEKASSNG
+22 DTINDEKVSSNG
-34 LPKHELTVN
+34 LPKYELTVN

-53 VDNNKVVSYWED
+53 VENNKVVSYWEN
-65 GENFLVYQVTNPD
+65 GENFLVYQVTSPD
-78 TRLTSYSFLNP
+78 TRLTEYSYLSP
-89 SGLPSGAK
+89 SGLSGAVK

-103 EIEGALAKGQELAF
+103 EISGNLAKGQELAF
-117 LYPGSALQ
+117 LYPGNALK
-125 TNMQGSVRSMQRSED
+125 TNMQGSVRSSVRSED

-167 GVNISQQEGTLT
+167 GVNISQQEGTLE

-188 YGRAAVTDLKD
+188 YGRAAVTEMTN

-219 FKDKDANALFT
+219 FKNKDNNALFT

-265 LAKKDGSKMNGSNTF
+265 LAKKDGSKMNGSDTF

-299 NKYYIAKVKNGKQF
+299 NKYYIAKVKNGKEF

-337 VAGVQ
+337 VAGVK

-352 DKATNQEYWGI
+352 DKATNKEYWGV

-373 ADIEQ
+373 ADQ
-378 RNGVSVVGSQ
+378 GQGDNGTVIGSQ
-388 FFKDGYEDN
+388 FFKENYKDD

-418 NGKSMWGNKSLA
+418 KGKSMPTNKGLV
-430 QKLYTGV
+430 QKWYKGDAML
-437 LPGAAETTNKA
+437 AAETTDRS

-462 KHNKYRMPSKT
+462 KHNKYRMPQKS
-473 ELASLLDVNSWAAY
+473 ELAGLLNVNSWAAY

-500 FCDVKPGKT
+500 FCDPKPGQT

-543 GSRAMAAGLRQYV
+543 GNRAIASDKV
-556 RYRDL
+556 RFRDL
-561 TSRRLVAP
+561 GSRRLISP
-569 YSLYMAAD
+569 YSLYV
-577 MSGTLLENM
+577 SGDIGALLQTW
-586 ELVMGDSFRMQ
+586 ELVMGDSFQMQTTQ
-597 HSNMTQG
+597 HSQG
-604 KTIRPVFVSTDKQKD
+604 KTIRPVFVSTDNQKD
-619 TFAPFE
+619 TFAPFN

>member
-22 DTINDEKASSNG
+22 DTINDEKVSSNG
-34 LPKHELTVN
+34 LPKYELTVN

-53 VDNNKVVSYWED
+53 VENNKVVSYWEN
-65 GENFLVYQVTNPD
+65 GENFLVYQVTSPD
-78 TRLTSYSFLNP
+78 TRLTEYSYLSP
-89 SGLPSGAK
+89 SGLSGAVK

-103 EIEGALAKGQELAF
+103 EISGNLAKGQELAF
-117 LYPGSALQ
+117 LYPGNALK
-125 TNMQGSVRSMQRSED
+125 TNMQGAVRSSVRSED

-167 GVNISQQEGTLT
+167 GVNISQQEGTLE

-188 YGRAAVTDLKD
+188 YGRAAVTEMTN

-219 FKDKDANALFT
+219 FKNKDNNALFT

-265 LAKKDGSKMNGSNTF
+265 LAKKDGSKMNGSDTF

-337 VAGVQ
+337 VAGVK

-352 DKATNQEYWGI
+352 DKATNKEYWGV

-373 ADIEQ
+373 ADQ
-378 RNGVSVVGSQ
+378 GQGDNGTVIGSQ
-388 FFKDGYEDN
+388 FFKENYKDD

-418 NGKSMWGNKSLA
+418 KGKSMPTNKGLV
-430 QKLYTGV
+430 QKWYKGDGML
-437 LPGAAETTNKA
+437 AAETTDRS

-462 KHNKYRMPSKT
+462 KHNKYRMPQKS
-473 ELASLLDVNSWAAY
+473 ELAGLLNVNSWAAY

-500 FCDVKPGKT
+500 FCDPKPGQT

-543 GSRAMAAGLRQYV
+543 GNRAIASDKV
-556 RYRDL
+556 RFRDL
-561 TSRRLVAP
+561 GSRRLISP
-569 YSLYMAAD
+569 YSLYV
-577 MSGTLLENM
+577 SGDIGALLQTW
-586 ELVMGDSFRMQ
+586 ELVMGDSFQMQTTQ
-597 HSNMTQG
+597 HSQG
-604 KTIRPVFVSTDKQKD
+604 KTIRPVFVSTDNQKD
-619 TFAPFE
+619 TFAPFN

>member
-22 DTINDEKASSNG
+22 DTINDEKASNNG

-53 VDNNKVVSYWED
+53 VANNKVVSYWED
-65 GENFLVYQVTNPD
+65 GENFLVYQVTKPD
-78 TRLTSYSFLNP
+78 TRLTEYSYLSPL
-89 SGLPSGAK
+89 GLSGAVK

-103 EIEGALAKGQELAF
+103 EISGNLAKGQELAF
-117 LYPGSALQ
+117 LYPGDALK
-125 TNMQGSVRSMQRSED
+125 TNMQGSVRSSVRSED

-148 PMELEDGEYVPSK
+148 PMEKDGDEYVPSK

-167 GVNISQQEGTLT
+167 GVNISQQEGTLK

-188 YGRAAVTDLKD
+188 YGRAAVTEMTN

-230 NIDYVAIL
+230 NIDYVAVI

-250 GNWVDNGQEGTGTVT
+250 GNWVDNGHEGTGTVT
-265 LAKKDGSKMNGSNTF
+265 LAKKDGSKMNGSDTF

-299 NKYYIAKVKNGKQF
+299 NKYYIAKVKNGKEF

-331 DKPYVE
+331 DKPYVS

-378 RNGVSVVGSQ
+378 RDGASVVGSQ
-388 FFKDGYEDN
+388 FFKDGYTDN
-397 VNDIDLFRY
+397 VNDVDLFRY
-406 GAIKEALNLTSD
+406 GAITEALNLTSASVKSTPLNNTLTKKWF
-418 NGKSMWGNKSLA
+418 NGEGL
-430 QKLYTGV
+430 
-437 LPGAAETTNKA
+437 GAAEVSNKS
-448 QAVTGDIVWYYTSE
+448 QAVAGDIVWYHTSD

-473 ELASLLDVNSWAAY
+473 ELEGLLDVNSWAAY

-500 FCDVKPGKT
+500 FCDPKPGQT
-509 AVKATKLNFKKSFY
+509 AVKATSLNFKKSLY

-528 TQEVRLGHGLFLPLN
+528 THEVRLGHGLFLPLN
-543 GSRAMAAGLRQYV
+543 GNRAMAIGQRDKV
-556 RYRDL
+556 RFRDL
-561 TSRRLVAP
+561 TSRRGIAP
-569 YSLYMAAD
+569 YSLYMAGD
-577 MSGTLLENM
+577 IKGLLNNW
-586 ELVMGDSFRMQ
+586 ELVMGASFRMQ
-597 HSNMTQG
+597 SSNISQG
-604 KTIRPVFVSTDKQKD
+604 KTIRPVFVSTDNQKD
-619 TFAPFE
+619 TFAPFN

>member
-22 DTINDEKASSNG
+22 DTINDEKVSSNG
-34 LPKHELTVN
+34 LPKYELTVN

-53 VDNNKVVSYWED
+53 VENNKVVSYWEN
-65 GENFLVYQVTNPD
+65 GENFLVYQVTSPD
-78 TRLTSYSFLNP
+78 TRLTEYSYLSP
-89 SGLPSGAK
+89 SGLSGAVK

-103 EIEGALAKGQELAF
+103 EISGNLAKGQELAF
-117 LYPGSALQ
+117 LYPGNALK
-125 TNMQGSVRSMQRSED
+125 TNMQGSVRSSVRSED

-167 GVNISQQEGTLT
+167 GVNISQQEGTLE

-188 YGRAAVTDLKD
+188 YGRAAVTEMTN

-219 FKDKDANALFT
+219 FKNKDNNALFT

-280 YAAIIPGT
+280 YAAILPGT

-331 DKPYVE
+331 DKPYVS

-352 DKATNQEYWGI
+352 DKATNKEYWGI

-378 RNGVSVVGSQ
+378 RDGASVVGSQ
-388 FFKDGYEDN
+388 FFKDGYKDSA
-397 VNDIDLFRY
+397 DDLDLFRY
-406 GAIKEALNLTSD
+406 GSIQTALDLATD
-418 NGKSMWGNKSLA
+418 KGKSLGTNKSLI
-430 QKLYTGV
+430 QKWYTSDGI
-437 LPGAAETTNKA
+437 LAGETTNRN
-448 QAVTGDIVWYYTSE
+448 QANAGDIVWYHTSV

-473 ELASLLDVNSWAAY
+473 ELAGLLDVNSWAAY

-500 FCDVKPGKT
+500 FCDPKPGQPV
-509 AVKATKLNFKKSFY
+509 VKASKLNFKKSLY

-528 TQEVRLGHGLFLPLN
+528 THEVRLGHGLFLPLN
-543 GSRAMAAGLRQYV
+543 GNRGMAAGLRDKV
-556 RYRDL
+556 RFRDL
-561 TSRRLVAP
+561 TSRRGIAP
-569 YSLYMAAD
+569 YSLYMSGD
-577 MSGTLLENM
+577 MGALLTNW
-586 ELVMGDSFRMQ
+586 ELVMGDSFQMQ
-597 HSNMTQG
+597 ATNFTQG

>member
-22 DTINDEKASSNG
+22 DTINDEKVSSNG
-34 LPKHELTVN
+34 LPKYELTVN

-53 VDNNKVVSYWED
+53 VENNKVVSYWEN
-65 GENFLVYQVTNPD
+65 GENFLVYQVTSPD
-78 TRLTSYSFLNP
+78 TRLTEYSYLSP
-89 SGLPSGAK
+89 SGLSGAVK

-103 EIEGALAKGQELAF
+103 EISGNLAKGQELAF
-117 LYPGSALQ
+117 LYPGNALK
-125 TNMQGSVRSMQRSED
+125 TNMQGSVRSSVRSED

-167 GVNISQQEGTLT
+167 GVNISQQEGTLE

-188 YGRAAVTDLKD
+188 YGRAAVTEMTN

-219 FKDKDANALFT
+219 FKNKDNNALFT

-265 LAKKDGSKMNGSNTF
+265 LAQKDGSKMNGSDTF
-280 YAAIIPGT
+280 YAAILPGT

-337 VAGVQ
+337 VAGVK

-352 DKATNQEYWGI
+352 DKATNKEYWGV

-373 ADIEQ
+373 ADQ
-378 RNGVSVVGSQ
+378 GQGDNGTVIGSQ
-388 FFKDGYEDN
+388 FFKENYKDD

-418 NGKSMWGNKSLA
+418 KGKSMPTNKGLV
-430 QKLYTGV
+430 QKWYKGDGML
-437 LPGAAETTNKA
+437 AAETTDRS
-448 QAVTGDIVWYYTSE
+448 QAVTGDIVWYYTYNN
-462 KHNKYRMPSKT
+462 HNKYRMPQKS
-473 ELASLLDVNSWAAY
+473 ELAGLLNVNSWAAY

-500 FCDVKPGKT
+500 FCDPKPGQT

-543 GSRAMAAGLRQYV
+543 GNRAIASDKV
-556 RYRDL
+556 RFRDL
-561 TSRRLVAP
+561 GSRRLISP
-569 YSLYMAAD
+569 YSLYV
-577 MSGTLLENM
+577 SGDIGALLQTW

-597 HSNMTQG
+597 TTQHSQA
-604 KTIRPVFVSTDKQKD
+604 KTIRPVFVSTDNQKD
-619 TFAPFE
+619 TFAPFN

>member
-22 DTINDEKASSNG
+22 DTINDEKVSSNG
-34 LPKHELTVN
+34 LPKYELTVN
-43 VGSPETRSLK
+43 VGSPATRSLK
-53 VDNNKVVSYWED
+53 VENNKVVSYWEN
-65 GENFLVYQVTNPD
+65 GENFLVYQVTSPD
-78 TRLTSYSFLNP
+78 TRLTEYSYLSP
-89 SGLPSGAK
+89 SGLSGAVK

-103 EIEGALAKGQELAF
+103 EISGNLAKGQELAF
-117 LYPGSALQ
+117 LYPGNALK
-125 TNMQGSVRSMQRSED
+125 TNMQGSVRSSVRSED

-167 GVNISQQEGTLT
+167 GVNISQQEGTLE

-188 YGRAAVTDLKD
+188 YGRAAVTEMTN

-219 FKDKDANALFT
+219 FKNKDNNALFT

-265 LAKKDGSKMNGSNTF
+265 LAQKDGSKMNGSNTF
-280 YAAIIPGT
+280 YAAILPGT

-299 NKYYIAKVKNGKQF
+299 NKYYIAKVKNGKEF

-337 VAGVQ
+337 VAGVK

-352 DKATNQEYWGI
+352 DKATNKEYWGV

-373 ADIEQ
+373 ADQ
-378 RNGVSVVGSQ
+378 GQGDNGTVVGSQ
-388 FFKDGYEDN
+388 FFKDGYTDD
-397 VNDIDLFRY
+397 VNDIDLFRF
-406 GAIKEALNLTSD
+406 GAIKEALNLKSD
-418 NGKSMWGNKSLA
+418 KGKSMPTNKGLV
-430 QKLYTGV
+430 QKWYKGDGML
-437 LPGAAETTNKA
+437 AAETTDRS
-448 QAVTGDIVWYYTSE
+448 QAVTGDIVWYYTYNN
-462 KHNKYRMPSKT
+462 HNKYRMPQKS
-473 ELASLLDVNSWAAY
+473 ELAGLLNVNSWAAY

-500 FCDVKPGKT
+500 FCDPKPGQT

-543 GSRAMAAGLRQYV
+543 GNRAIASDKV
-556 RYRDL
+556 RFRDL
-561 TSRRLVAP
+561 TSRRLISP
-569 YSLYMAAD
+569 YSLYV
-577 MSGTLLENM
+577 SGDIGALLQTW
-586 ELVMGDSFRMQ
+586 ELVMGDSFQMQTTQ
-597 HSNMTQG
+597 HSQG
-604 KTIRPVFVSTDKQKD
+604 KTIRPVFVSTDNQKD
-619 TFAPFE
+619 TFAPFN

>member
-34 LPKHELTVN
+34 LPKYELTVN

-53 VDNNKVVSYWED
+53 VENNKVVSYWEN
-65 GENFLVYQVTNPD
+65 GENFLVYQVTSPD
-78 TRLTSYSFLNP
+78 TRLTEYSYLSP
-89 SGLPSGAK
+89 SGLSGAVK

-103 EIEGALAKGQELAF
+103 EISGNLAKGQELAF
-117 LYPGSALQ
+117 LYPGNALK
-125 TNMQGSVRSMQRSED
+125 TNMQGSVRSSVRSED

-148 PMELEDGEYVPSK
+148 PMEKDGDEYVPSK

-167 GVNISQQEGTLT
+167 GVNVSQQEGTLE

-188 YGRAAVTDLKD
+188 YGRAAVTELKD
-199 GKATATVNSMSRK
+199 GKATATVEKMSRK

-219 FKDKDANALFT
+219 FKNKDNNALFT

-265 LAKKDGSKMNGSNTF
+265 LATKDGSKMNGSNTF

-319 TNKSVPVSAKET
+319 TNKSVPVSAKDT

-352 DKATNQEYWGI
+352 DKATNKEYWGI

-373 ADIEQ
+373 ADQ
-378 RNGVSVVGSQ
+378 GQGDNGTVIGSQ
-388 FFKDGYEDN
+388 FFKEGYTDN
-397 VNDIDLFRY
+397 VNDVDLFRY
-406 GAIKEALNLTSD
+406 GAIKEALNLNSGK
-418 NGKSMWGNKSLA
+418 GKSMPTNKGLV
-430 QKLYTGV
+430 QKWYKGD
-437 LPGAAETTNKA
+437 GMFAAETTDRS
-448 QAVTGDIVWYYTSE
+448 QAVTGDIVWYYTYNN
-462 KHNKYRMPSKT
+462 HNKYRMPQKS
-473 ELASLLDVNSWAAY
+473 ELAGLLNVNSWAAY

-500 FCDVKPGKT
+500 FCDPKPGQT

-543 GSRAMAAGLRQYV
+543 GNRGIASDKV
-556 RYRDL
+556 RFRDL
-561 TSRRLVAP
+561 GSRRLISP
-569 YSLYMAAD
+569 YSLYV
-577 MSGTLLENM
+577 SGDIGGLLQTW

-597 HSNMTQG
+597 TTQHSQG
-604 KTIRPVFVSTDKQKD
+604 KTIRPVFVSTDNQKD
-619 TFAPFE
+619 TFAPFN

>member
-22 DTINDEKASSNG
+22 DTINDEKVSSNG
-34 LPKHELTVN
+34 LPKYELTVN
-43 VGSPETRSLK
+43 VGSPATRSLK
-53 VDNNKVVSYWED
+53 VENNKVVSYWEN
-65 GENFLVYQVTNPD
+65 GENFLVYQVTSPD
-78 TRLTSYSFLNP
+78 TRLTEYSYLSP
-89 SGLPSGAK
+89 SGLSGAVK

-103 EIEGALAKGQELAF
+103 EISGNLAKGQELAF
-117 LYPGSALQ
+117 LYPGNALK
-125 TNMQGSVRSMQRSED
+125 TNMQGSVRSSVRSED

-167 GVNISQQEGTLT
+167 GVNISQQEGTLE

-188 YGRAAVTDLKD
+188 YGRAAVTELKD

-230 NIDYVAIL
+230 NIDYVAVI

-250 GNWVDNGQEGTGTVT
+250 GNWIDNGQEGTGTVT
-265 LAKKDGSKMNGSNTF
+265 LAKKDGSKMNGSDTF

-331 DKPYVE
+331 DKPYVS

-352 DKATNQEYWGI
+352 DKATNKEYWGI

-378 RNGVSVVGSQ
+378 RDGASVVGSQ
-388 FFKDGYEDN
+388 FFKDGYKDSA
-397 VNDIDLFRY
+397 DDLDLFRY
-406 GAIKEALNLTSD
+406 GSIQTALDLATD
-418 NGKSMWGNKSLA
+418 KGKSLGTNKSLI
-430 QKLYTGV
+430 QKWYTSDGI
-437 LPGAAETTNKA
+437 LAGETTNRN
-448 QAVTGDIVWYYTSE
+448 QANAGDIVWYHTSV

-473 ELASLLDVNSWAAY
+473 ELAGLLDVNSWAAY

-500 FCDVKPGKT
+500 FCDPKPGQPV
-509 AVKATKLNFKKSFY
+509 VKASKLNFKKSLY

-528 TQEVRLGHGLFLPLN
+528 THEVRLGHGLFLPLN
-543 GSRAMAAGLRQYV
+543 GNRGMAAGLRDKV
-556 RYRDL
+556 RFRDL
-561 TSRRLVAP
+561 TSRRGIAP
-569 YSLYMAAD
+569 YSLYMSGD
-577 MSGTLLENM
+577 MGALLTNW
-586 ELVMGDSFRMQ
+586 ELVMGDSFQMQ
-597 HSNMTQG
+597 ATNFTQG

>member
-34 LPKHELTVN
+34 LPKYELTVN
-43 VGSPETRSLK
+43 VGSPATRSLK

-65 GENFLVYQVTNPD
+65 GENFLVYQVTSPD
-78 TRLTSYSFLNP
+78 TRLTEYSYLSP

-97 SARLRG
+97 NARLKG
-103 EIEGALAKGQELAF
+103 EISGDLVKGQELAF
-117 LYPGSALQ
+117 LYPGNALK
-125 TNMQGSVRSMQRSED
+125 TNMQGAVRSSVRSED

-167 GVNISQQEGTLT
+167 GVNVSQQEGTLE

-188 YGRAAVTDLKD
+188 YGRAAVTEMTN

-219 FKDKDANALFT
+219 FKNKDNNALFG

-265 LAKKDGSKMNGSNTF
+265 LAQKDGSKMNGSSTF

-299 NKYYIAKVKNGKQF
+299 NKYYIAKVKNGKEF

-388 FFKDGYEDN
+388 FFKDGYKDSA
-397 VNDIDLFRY
+397 DDLDLFRY
-406 GAIKEALNLTSD
+406 GAITEALNLTSD
-418 NGKSMWGNKSLA
+418 KGKSLGTNGSLIQKWYKSDGILA
-430 QKLYTGV
+430 G
-437 LPGAAETTNKA
+437 ETTNRN
-448 QAVTGDIVWYYTSE
+448 QANAGDIVWYYTSE

-473 ELASLLDVNSWAAY
+473 ELAGLLNVNSWAAY

-543 GSRAMAAGLRQYV
+543 GNRDMTIGLRDKV
-556 RYRDL
+556 RFRDL
-561 TSRRLVAP
+561 TSRRLIAP
-569 YSLYMAAD
+569 YSLYMSGD
-577 MSGTLLENM
+577 MGALLTNW
-586 ELVMGDSFRMQ
+586 ELVMGDSFQMQ
-597 HSNMTQG
+597 TTNYTQG
-604 KTIRPVFVSTDKQKD
+604 KTIRPVFVSTDDQKD
-619 TFAPFE
+619 TFVPFE

>member
-22 DTINDEKASSNG
+22 DTINDEKASNNG
-34 LPKHELTVN
+34 LPKYELTVN

-78 TRLTSYSFLNP
+78 TRLTSYSFLSP

-103 EIEGALAKGQELAF
+103 DISGNLAKGQELAF
-117 LYPGSALQ
+117 LYPGIALQ

-140 TDVYKIIE
+140 TEVYKIIE
-148 PMELEDGEYVPSK
+148 PMEKDGDEYVPSK

-167 GVNISQQEGTLT
+167 GVNISQQEGTLE

-188 YGRAAVTDLKD
+188 YGRAAVTELKD
-199 GKATATVNSMSRK
+199 GKATATVNKMSRK

-219 FKDKDANALFT
+219 FKNKDDNSLFT
-230 NIDYVAIL
+230 NIDYVAVV

-250 GNWVDNGQEGTGTVT
+250 GNWIDNGHEGTGTVT

-280 YAAIIPGT
+280 YAAILPGT

-331 DKPYVE
+331 DKPYVT
-337 VAGVQ
+337 VANVQ

-352 DKATNQEYWGI
+352 DKATNKEYWGI

-378 RNGVSVVGSQ
+378 RDGALVVGSQ
-388 FFKDGYEDN
+388 FFKEGYKDN
-397 VNDIDLFRY
+397 ADDLDLFRY
-406 GAIKEALNLTSD
+406 GSIQTALDLATD
-418 NGKSMWGNKSLA
+418 KGKSLGPNKSLI
-430 QKLYTGV
+430 QKWYTGDR
-437 LPGAAETTNKA
+437 LLAGETTNRS
-448 QAVTGDIVWYYTSE
+448 QANAGDIVWYYTSE
-462 KHNKYRMPSKT
+462 KHNKYRMPKKE
-473 ELASLLDVNSWAAY
+473 ELEGLLNVNSWAAY

-500 FCDVKPGKT
+500 FTDVKPGQPV
-509 AVKATKLNFKKSFY
+509 VKATKLNFKKSLY

-528 TQEVRLGHGLFLPLN
+528 THEVRLGHGLFLPLN
-543 GSRAMAAGLRQYV
+543 GNRGMAAGLRDKV
-556 RYRDL
+556 RFRDL
-561 TSRRLVAP
+561 TSRRGIAP
-569 YSLYMAAD
+569 YSLYM
-577 MSGTLLENM
+577 SGEMGALLTNW

-597 HSNMTQG
+597 ATNFTQG

>member
-34 LPKHELTVN
+34 LPKYELTVN

-53 VDNNKVVSYWED
+53 VENNKVVSYWEN
-65 GENFLVYQVTNPD
+65 GENFLVYQVTSPD
-78 TRLTSYSFLNP
+78 TRLTEYSYLSP
-89 SGLPSGAK
+89 SGLSGAVK

-103 EIEGALAKGQELAF
+103 EISGNLAKGQELAF
-117 LYPGSALQ
+117 LYPGNALK
-125 TNMQGSVRSMQRSED
+125 TNMQGSVRSTVRSED
-140 TDVYKIIE
+140 TEVYKIIE

-167 GVNISQQEGTLT
+167 GVNVSQQEGTLE

-188 YGRAAVTDLKD
+188 YGRAAVTEMTN

-219 FKDKDANALFT
+219 FKNKDNNALFG

-265 LAKKDGSKMNGSNTF
+265 LAQKDGSKMNGSNTF

-319 TNKSVPVSAKET
+319 TNKSVPVSAKDT

-352 DKATNQEYWGI
+352 DKATNKEYWGI

-373 ADIEQ
+373 ADQ
-378 RNGVSVVGSQ
+378 GQGDNGTVIGSQ
-388 FFKDGYEDN
+388 FFKEGYTDN
-397 VNDIDLFRY
+397 VNDVDLFRY
-406 GAIKEALNLTSD
+406 GAIKEALNLNSGK
-418 NGKSMWGNKSLA
+418 GKSMPTNKGLV
-430 QKLYTGV
+430 QKWYKGDGML
-437 LPGAAETTNKA
+437 AAETTDRS
-448 QAVTGDIVWYYTSE
+448 QAVTGDIVWYYTYNN
-462 KHNKYRMPSKT
+462 HNKYRMPQKS
-473 ELASLLDVNSWAAY
+473 ELAGLLNVNSWAAY

-500 FCDVKPGKT
+500 FCDPKPGQT

-543 GSRAMAAGLRQYV
+543 GNRAIASDKV
-556 RYRDL
+556 RFRDL
-561 TSRRLVAP
+561 GSRRLISP
-569 YSLYMAAD
+569 YSLYV
-577 MSGTLLENM
+577 SGDIGALLQTW

-597 HSNMTQG
+597 TTQHSQA
-604 KTIRPVFVSTDKQKD
+604 KTIRPVFVSTDNQKD
-619 TFAPFE
+619 TFAPFD

>member
-34 LPKHELTVN
+34 LPKYELTVN

-53 VDNNKVVSYWED
+53 VENNKVVSYWEN
-65 GENFLVYQVTNPD
+65 GENFLVYQVTSPD
-78 TRLTSYSFLNP
+78 TRLTEYSYLSP
-89 SGLPSGAK
+89 SGLSGAVK

-103 EIEGALAKGQELAF
+103 EISGNLAKGQELAF
-117 LYPGSALQ
+117 LYPGNALK
-125 TNMQGSVRSMQRSED
+125 TNMQGSVRSSVRSED

-148 PMELEDGEYVPSK
+148 PMEKDGDEYVPSK

-167 GVNISQQEGTLT
+167 GVNVSQQEGTLE

-188 YGRAAVTDLKD
+188 YGRAAVTELKD
-199 GKATATVNSMSRK
+199 GKATATVEKMSRK

-219 FKDKDANALFT
+219 FKDKDANALFG

-265 LAKKDGSKMNGSNTF
+265 LAQKDGSKMNGSNTF

-299 NKYYIAKVKNGKQF
+299 NKYYIAKVKNGKEF

-352 DKATNQEYWGI
+352 DKATNKEYWGV

-373 ADIEQ
+373 ADQ
-378 RNGVSVVGSQ
+378 GQGDNGTVIGSQ
-388 FFKDGYEDN
+388 FFKENYKDD

-418 NGKSMWGNKSLA
+418 KGKSMPTNKGLV
-430 QKLYTGV
+430 QKWYKGDGML
-437 LPGAAETTNKA
+437 AAETTDRS

-462 KHNKYRMPSKT
+462 KHNKYRMPQKS
-473 ELASLLDVNSWAAY
+473 ELAGLLNVNSWAAY

-500 FCDVKPGKT
+500 FCDPKPGQT

-543 GSRAMAAGLRQYV
+543 GNRAIASDKV
-556 RYRDL
+556 RFRDL
-561 TSRRLVAP
+561 GSRRLISP
-569 YSLYMAAD
+569 YSLYV
-577 MSGTLLENM
+577 SGDIGALLQTW

-597 HSNMTQG
+597 TTQHSQG
-604 KTIRPVFVSTDKQKD
+604 KTIRPVFVSTDNQKD
-619 TFAPFE
+619 TFAPFD

>member
-34 LPKHELTVN
+34 LPKYELTVN

-65 GENFLVYQVTNPD
+65 GENFLVYQVTSPD
-78 TRLTSYSFLNP
+78 TRLTKYSYLSP

-117 LYPGSALQ
+117 LYPGNALQ
-125 TNMQGSVRSMQRSED
+125 TNMQGSVRSTVRSED
-140 TDVYKIIE
+140 TEVYKIIE
-148 PMELEDGEYVPSK
+148 PMEKDGDEYVPSK

-167 GVNISQQEGTLT
+167 GVNVSQQEGTLE

-188 YGRAAVTDLKD
+188 YGRAAVTEMTN

-219 FKDKDANALFT
+219 FKDKDANALFG

-250 GNWVDNGQEGTGTVT
+250 GNWIDNGQEGTGTVT
-265 LAKKDGSKMNGSNTF
+265 LAKKDGSKMNGSDTF

-299 NKYYIAKVKNGKQF
+299 NKYYIAKVKNGKEF

-373 ADIEQ
+373 ADQGEGD
-378 RNGVSVVGSQ
+378 NGTVIGSQ
-388 FFKDGYEDN
+388 FFKDGYEDD
-397 VNDIDLFRY
+397 VNNTDLFRY
-406 GAIKEALNLTSD
+406 GAIETALDFTSD
-418 NGKSMWGNKSLA
+418 EGKSMPWYKSLA
-430 QKLYTGV
+430 QKWYVSDRL
-437 LPGAAETTNKA
+437 LAQETTDYNQVKA
-448 QAVTGDIVWYYTSE
+448 GDIVYYHTFK
-462 KHNKYRMPSKT
+462 KHNKYRMPEKA
-473 ELASLLDVNSWAAY
+473 ELEGLLEVNSWAAY

-509 AVKATKLNFKKSFY
+509 AVKAANLNFKKSFY

-543 GSRAMAAGLRQYV
+543 GNRRRNSPKV
-556 RYRDL
+556 TYRDL
-561 TSRRLVAP
+561 LGRKLIYP
-569 YSLYMAAD
+569 YSMYMSATESGVNLRNWDLVIGGSFNMAVAD
-577 MSGTLLENM
+577 I
-586 ELVMGDSFRMQ
+586 
-597 HSNMTQG
+597 HYG
-604 KTIRPVFVSTDKQKD
+604 KTIRPVFVSTDDQKD
-619 TFAPFE
+619 TFAPFN

>member
-22 DTINDEKASSNG
+22 DTINDEKVSSNG
-34 LPKHELTVN
+34 LPKYELTVN
-43 VGSPETRSLK
+43 VGSPATRSLK
-53 VDNNKVVSYWED
+53 LDNNKVVSYWED
-65 GENFLVYQVTNPD
+65 GENFLVYQVTSPD
-78 TRLTSYSFLNP
+78 TRLTEYSYLSP
-89 SGLPSGAK
+89 SGLSGAVK

-103 EIEGALAKGQELAF
+103 EISGNLAKGQELAF
-117 LYPGSALQ
+117 LYPGNALK
-125 TNMQGSVRSMQRSED
+125 TNMQGSVRSSVRSED

-167 GVNISQQEGTLT
+167 GVNVSQQEGTLE

-188 YGRAAVTDLKD
+188 YGRAAVTEMTN

-219 FKDKDANALFT
+219 FKNKDNNALFG

-265 LAKKDGSKMNGSNTF
+265 LAQKDGSKMNGSNTF

-319 TNKSVPVSAKET
+319 TNKSVPVSAKDT

-352 DKATNQEYWGI
+352 DKATNKEYWGI

-373 ADIEQ
+373 ADQ
-378 RNGVSVVGSQ
+378 GQGDNGTVIGSQ
-388 FFKDGYEDN
+388 FFKEGYTDN
-397 VNDIDLFRY
+397 VNDVDLFRY
-406 GAIKEALNLTSD
+406 GAIKEALNLNSGK
-418 NGKSMWGNKSLA
+418 GKSMPTNKGLV
-430 QKLYTGV
+430 QKWYKGDGML
-437 LPGAAETTNKA
+437 AAETTDRS
-448 QAVTGDIVWYYTSE
+448 QAVTGDIVWYYTYNN
-462 KHNKYRMPSKT
+462 HNKYRMPQKS
-473 ELASLLDVNSWAAY
+473 ELAGLLNVNSWAAY

-500 FCDVKPGKT
+500 FCDPKPGQT

-543 GSRAMAAGLRQYV
+543 GNRAIASDKV
-556 RYRDL
+556 RFRDL
-561 TSRRLVAP
+561 GSRRLISP
-569 YSLYMAAD
+569 YSLYV
-577 MSGTLLENM
+577 SGDIGALLQTW

-597 HSNMTQG
+597 TTQHSQA
-604 KTIRPVFVSTDKQKD
+604 KTIRPVFVSTDNQKD
-619 TFAPFE
+619 TFAPFD